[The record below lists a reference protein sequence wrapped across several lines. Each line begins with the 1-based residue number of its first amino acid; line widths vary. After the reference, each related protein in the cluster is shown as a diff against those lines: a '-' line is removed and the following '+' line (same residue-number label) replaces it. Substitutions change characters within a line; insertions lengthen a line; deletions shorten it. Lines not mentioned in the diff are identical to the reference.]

1 MNYGVLYS
9 GNEKKIFLNRV
20 MKTSSSLE
28 RMRGLLFRKTLK
40 ENEGLIIQKCSAI
53 HTIGMQYPIDVI
65 FLSDDFTVRKIFM
78 DVKPYRFCISFGSS
92 MVLETISGVVKKN
105 NILENML
112 LLWEELND
120 KN

>member
-1 MNYGVLYS
+1 VNYGVLYS

-28 RMRGLLFRKTLK
+28 RMRGLLFRKPLK

-78 DVKPYRFCISFGSS
+78 NVKPYRFCISFGSS

-105 NILENML
+105 KILENML